1 MEANTVIYSFVV
13 PIYNDG
19 YLAKDFCTEYEK
31 VFKSYLK
38 TEYISDKVEL
48 IFVNDGSPD
57 NSIEHLATL
66 HELFPFVR
74 VIDLSRN
81 FGQHIAL
88 SAGYAAARGQYVGML
103 NVDMEDPPD
112 QIPLML
118 NEMKGKKL
126 DLLVG
131 MREKREAGFFKK
143 VTSTVFYSL
152 LNWLTG
158 NYVPTNAATLRVM
171 SRRFTD
177 AYNSLSEKSRYL
189 PGLETWLGFNSGY
202 LYITHQQRKKGKSSY
217 NFKRRLSMATESI
230 LSFSDFPLKL
240 ITGFGLIVAVIGFLL
255 IAILVLQKLFF
266 VNFMPGYTSTV
277 SIIVFL
283 AGVQILVIGMA
294 SLYIGRILKEVQNR
308 PLYIIKE
315 KYNF

>member
-1 MEANTVIYSFVV
+1 M
-13 PIYNDG
+13 G
-19 YLAKDFCTEYEK
+19 
-31 VFKSYLK
+31 
-38 TEYISDKVEL
+38 
-48 IFVNDGSPD
+48 
-57 NSIEHLATL
+57 
-66 HELFPFVR
+66 
-74 VIDLSRN
+74 
-81 FGQHIAL
+81 
-88 SAGYAAARGQYVGML
+88 RGL
-103 NVDMEDPPD
+103 
-112 QIPLML
+112 
-118 NEMKGKKL
+118 
-126 DLLVG
+126 
-131 MREKREAGFFKK
+131 
-143 VTSTVFYSL
+143 TVFYSL

-240 ITGFGLIVAVIGFLL
+240 ITGFGLLVAVIGFLL